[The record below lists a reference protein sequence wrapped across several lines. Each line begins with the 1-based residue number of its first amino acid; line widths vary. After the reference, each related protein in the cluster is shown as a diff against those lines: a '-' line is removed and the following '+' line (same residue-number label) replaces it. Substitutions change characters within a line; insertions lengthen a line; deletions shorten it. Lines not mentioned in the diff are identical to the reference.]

1 MKIERRIEDGIA
13 VLVLEGE
20 FDSFETK
27 LVDKHFT
34 ACVEEGHNKI
44 VLDCEKLSFV
54 NSTTIAYFIKAQ
66 KTVRA
71 QSGEVIF
78 ARPRDFIRKTLDT
91 LGLGQVFRL
100 SASLASALAE
110 LS

>member
-20 FDSFETK
+20 FDSFETN

-34 ACVEEGHNKI
+34 ACLEEGHNKI

-66 KTVRA
+66 KTARS
-71 QSGEVIF
+71 QGGEVIF

-91 LGLGQVFRL
+91 LGLGQVFRM
-100 SASLASALAE
+100 SDSPDAAIAE
-110 LS
+110 LK